1 MKTKTNYPRFI
12 PRWEE
17 LADTHAATK
26 PAVSPEEVWV
36 PTAETFLS
44 TLLGCTREEA
54 ENHPAPAPKA
64 DPVATRNAV
73 RLNDIAIELQELITK
88 LSASPVAEEEPLE
101 ELAMAPHSR
110 RSAKRPTPCRGT
122 HLRSAADRSKQESV
136 AHQSAPASAMEQVP
150 KAKIE
155 EVRVAPESAEKP
167 ALARWTFMKPAIVPC
182 AADSGPAFARE
193 EAPAA
198 KIEKLS
204 VLPAPDE
211 IVAAT
216 AQAPTMALLQ
226 IPPAGV
232 ETGVAETVVAPEPP
246 PASPLRDNPEPTS
259 DAPAATP
266 DAKTES
272 SAAVQ
277 GKREAQRSSGL
288 LSRMWSALSG
298 QHGLRATK
306 QLRVAETVSLGEKRF
321 VAVVHVDGR
330 KFLIGGGTSGVALL
344 TQLKAT
350 PDESGPESG
359 AAATQGRA

>member
-12 PRWEE
+12 PRWDEM
-17 LADTHAATK
+17 ADAQTATK
-26 PAVSPEEVWV
+26 PAESPEEVWV

-44 TLLGCTREEA
+44 TLLGCTKEEA
-54 ENHPAPAPKA
+54 ENDPARAPKG
-64 DPVATRNAV
+64 DPVGARNAA
-73 RLNDIAIELQELITK
+73 RLNEITIELRELVKK
-88 LSASPVAEEEPLE
+88 LSVSPVAEEEPGE
-101 ELAMAPHSR
+101 EPAAAHSVR
-110 RSAKRPTPCRGT
+110 PAKRPTMCRGT
-122 HLRSAADRSKQESV
+122 LLRSAADRSNPGSAV
-136 AHQSAPASAMEQVP
+136 HQSAPAMAMEPVP
-150 KAKIE
+150 TAKIE
-155 EVRVAPESAEKP
+155 EVTVAPESAEKA
-167 ALARWTFMKPAIVPC
+167 ALARWTFMKPAIIPC
-182 AADSGPAFARE
+182 AGDSAAAITLE

-204 VLPAPDE
+204 VLTAPDE
-211 IVAAT
+211 IVAPT
-216 AQAPTMALLQ
+216 AQAPTMPLLQ

-232 ETGVAETVVAPEPP
+232 EAGVAETVVAPEPS

-266 DAKTES
+266 DAQTES

-277 GKREAQRSSGL
+277 GKHETQRSSGL

-350 PDESGPESG
+350 QDESGPESG